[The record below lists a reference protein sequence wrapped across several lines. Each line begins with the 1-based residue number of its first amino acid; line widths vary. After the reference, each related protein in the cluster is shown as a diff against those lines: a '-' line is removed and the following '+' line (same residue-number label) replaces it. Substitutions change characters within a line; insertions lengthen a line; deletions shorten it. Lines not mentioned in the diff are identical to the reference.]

1 MKKVR
6 NEGVGMGNLGNVFD
20 WDFFWGIFGFLF
32 KMGVFFVFIMV
43 VIYVVGKFIGVFV
56 LVVKVKNGG

>member
-6 NEGVGMGNLGNVFD
+6 NEGIGMGNLGNVFD

-32 KMGVFFVFIMV
+32 KTGAPFVLIMV
-43 VIYVVGKFIGVFV
+43 AIYAVGKLIGA
-56 LVVKVKNGG
+56 LVSAVKAKNGG